1 MIKLWTIRSLRVR
14 LLISLMLAIGLVW
27 ATWIGCQVVQ
37 MSRQQSGH
45 WDTMMQSVGQQILR
59 SVHASMGPAD
69 AGRSLQIP
77 SQVPVREEHLS
88 YQVWHRDG
96 HVILRSVDAP
106 EVPWVPVRFDV
117 PDWLGKSEAGG
128 QPWRVYTISDA
139 SGNVQVQVAKSQ
151 RTLDAELRAWF
162 GGSLVVALLAMVL
175 LGTVSWWTICWM
187 LRPVLTVRRA
197 LDSRAALDLQPLPM
211 AGLPQELRPLVEGFN
226 QLLGQLDTALR
237 GERRFLADAAHELRT
252 PLAVLTTQARLVQS
266 ARTLEESRA
275 SAEPLLCG
283 IERASRLTEQ
293 LLDSARLDASPSD
306 TQPDV
311 ALHEIVEM
319 VVQDF
324 DASARQA
331 RQRLQLDAEACAL
344 PVDVDTLGVLLR
356 NLLDNAQRYSGPGSR
371 IQVACRRVPCG
382 TGWCVEL
389 AVRDDG
395 PGVPSGELARLF
407 DRFYRVPGTPGRGS
421 GIGLSLVARIAEL
434 HGAEVEAGTGL
445 EGRGLGISL
454 RFVRYAAR
462 PPAPRVDSAPM
473 PLALNP
479 TPVRGP
485 ATT

>member
-1 MIKLWTIRSLRVR
+1 MIRIWTIRSLRVR

-27 ATWIGCQVVQ
+27 ASWIGCQVVQ
-37 MSRQQSGH
+37 MARQQSGH
-45 WDTMMQSVGQQILR
+45 WDTMMQSVGQQILL
-59 SVHASMGPAD
+59 SVPSSVVPAP
-69 AGRSLQIP
+69 AGEVVRLP
-77 SQVPVREEHLS
+77 AQVPVREEHLS

-96 HVILRSVDAP
+96 HVILRSAHAP
-106 EVPWVPVRFDV
+106 EQPWTPLRFDV
-117 PDWLGKSEAGG
+117 PDWLGKSEVGG

-139 SGNVQVQVAKSQ
+139 SGRVQVQVAKSQ
-151 RTLDAELRAWF
+151 RTLDAELAAWF
-162 GGSLVVALLAMVL
+162 GGSLAVALLSMAV
-175 LGTVSWWTICWM
+175 LGTVSWWTICWT
-187 LRPVLTVRRA
+187 LRPVLHVRRA
-197 LDSRAALDLQPLPM
+197 LDSRATLDLQPLPLT
-211 AGLPQELRPLVEGFN
+211 GLPQELRPLVEGFN

-266 ARTLEESRA
+266 ARTLEESRT
-275 SAEPLLCG
+275 SALPLLSG

-293 LLDSARLDASPSD
+293 LLDSARLDASA
-306 TQPDV
+306 TGCQPEV
-311 ALHEIVEM
+311 ALHEIVAM

-324 DASARQA
+324 DASARQS
-331 RQRLQLDAEACAL
+331 RQRLQLDTEACAL

-356 NLLDNAQRYSGPGSR
+356 NLVDNALRYSGPGAR
-371 IQVACRRVPCG
+371 IQVACRRVPHG

-395 PGVPSGELARLF
+395 PGVPSAELGRLF

-434 HGAEVEAGTGL
+434 HGADVAAGSGL
-445 EGRGLGISL
+445 DGRGLAITL

-462 PPAPRVDSAPM
+462 PAPQVPDSAPA
-473 PLALNP
+473 PLAITP
-479 TPVRGP
+479 TTARGP